1 MAKKEV
7 KLPKYIDYDLEG
19 YRGFGVVRFPLI
31 LREINGKWIGAY
43 ACDKAEYALAAAW
56 GDTRKEVE
64 DELLR
69 QLKMDRL
76 LSQKMGEL
84 GYKWDAEKKALKK
97 IHQ

>member
-7 KLPKYIDYDLEG
+7 KLPKYIEYDLEG

-43 ACDKAEYALAAAW
+43 AYDDAEYALAAAW

-64 DELLR
+64 DEMIK
-69 QLKMDRL
+69 QLKMN
-76 LSQKMGEL
+76 
-84 GYKWDAEKKALKK
+84 K
-97 IHQ
+97 ISLQ